1 MNWYAIYTKPKREEM
16 VAGSL
21 SQAGIEVYNPKLK
34 ARKYMR
40 GQYRDVVEPLFPSYI
55 FARFDPEYSLW
66 MIRYTRGV
74 KKVVSSTNTPW
85 PVAGEMI
92 DLIRSR
98 EDDNGIITL
107 NYDTYKKGDTVKIA
121 NGPFTGLTGIF
132 ERPMKGNERVV
143 LLLNA
148 VTYQARVV
156 VERASLMKAS

>member
-1 MNWYAIYTKPKREEM
+1 MNWYAIYTKPKREDM

-21 SQAGIEVYNPKLK
+21 SQAGIEVYNPQLK
-34 ARKYMR
+34 VRKYMR
-40 GQYRDVVEPLFPSYI
+40 GQYRVVVEPLFPSYI

-74 KKVVSSTNTPW
+74 KKVVSSSNTPW
-85 PVAGEMI
+85 PVDGDMI
-92 DLIRSR
+92 NLIRSR
-98 EDDNGIITL
+98 EYNGIITL
-107 NYDTYKKGDTVKIA
+107 KYDTCKIGDSVKVA
-121 NGPFTGLTGIF
+121 NGPFAGLTGIF

>member
-1 MNWYAIYTKPKREEM
+1 MNWYAIYTKTKREDM
-16 VAGSL
+16 VTRSL
-21 SQAGIEVYNPKLK
+21 HQAGIEVYNPKLK
-34 ARKYMR
+34 ARKYLR
-40 GQYRDVVEPLFPSYI
+40 RQYRNVIEPLFPSYI
-55 FARFDPEYSLW
+55 FARFDPASSLW

-74 KKVVSSTNTPW
+74 KKVVSSNNTPW
-85 PVAGEMI
+85 PVTREMI

-98 EDDNGIITL
+98 EDENGIINL
-107 NYDTYKKGDTVKIA
+107 NYDMYEKGDTVKIA
-121 NGPFTGLTGIF
+121 NGPFAGLTGIF

>member
-21 SQAGIEVYNPKLK
+21 TQAGIEVYNPKMK

-40 GQYRDVVEPLFPSYI
+40 GGYRDVVEPLFPCYV
-55 FARFDPEYSLW
+55 FARFNPEASLW

-74 KKVVSSTNTPW
+74 KKVVSSTDTPW
-85 PVAGEMI
+85 PVAVELI

-107 NYDTYKKGDTVKIA
+107 KYDAYRVGDAVKVA
-121 NGPFTGLTGIF
+121 NGPFAGLTGIF
-132 ERPMKGNERVV
+132 ERPMKGNERVM

-156 VERASLMKAS
+156 VERASLMKAG